1 MAHFNGPPERMLGV
15 AERKPEQLSRLY
27 QQLLTLEVL
36 VPVLAPPVTQGKVP
50 AGKLL
55 NVITLVRIDGIEVL
69 PFFTSPEKVYRWQA
83 AGAHCVVMYVRE
95 LFESR
100 PDMHFCLNPTSSD
113 SLEFTPAE
121 AQALLVRWQ

>member
-1 MAHFNGPPERMLGV
+1 MAHFNGPLERMLGG
-15 AERKPEQLSRLY
+15 AERKPEQISRFY

-36 VPVLAPPVTQGKVP
+36 VPALAPQVTQGKVL
-50 AGKLL
+50 AGELL
-55 NVITLVRIDGIEVL
+55 NVITLVRTDGIEVL

-100 PDMHFCLNPTSSD
+100 PDMHFCLNPTSLD
-113 SLEFTPAE
+113 SLEFTPTE
-121 AQALLVRWQ
+121 AQVLLARY